1 MAVQQE
7 DPQQRQLRGLAL
19 LLQLQRKARAAEDLA
34 ALGFV
39 IVNESRSLVE
49 YRQAALWLDRPTQPV
64 AAVSGIAQL
73 DAQAPYI
80 VWLNGVCRRQFQTD
94 NHSAYQLL
102 QATDLPESLQA
113 EWQQWLPAFGLW
125 LPLKVQGRTLGG
137 WLLVREQAW
146 QEGEAVLLA
155 ELSDA
160 YAHAWQTLQPRKPWW
175 RGLYTPVALKRWAL
189 AVILLLLI
197 PVRLSVLAPA
207 EVIAAQPTVIRAPLE
222 GVVDTFQIQPN
233 QAVAAEQL
241 LLTLENTDIANRLEV
256 SRKVLAVAEAEYR
269 KTAQQAMFD
278 ADSKAEMTVL
288 KGRMEQHAAEVEY
301 LAEQLARSQIKAP
314 HAGVA
319 IFSDVHD
326 WIGRPVAL
334 GERILNLADPAQ
346 VELEMR
352 VPVADFIELADGAEA
367 VMFLNIDPQHPLD
380 AEVYS
385 LSYQAEV
392 GTDQVLAY
400 RVKARLADVEQ
411 LPRIG
416 LKGTAKLY
424 GQRVTLFYYLFRRP
438 LSGVRQWLG
447 L

>member
-1 MAVQQE
+1 MAVQQADFE
-7 DPQQRQLRGLAL
+7 QRQLRGLAL

-34 ALGFV
+34 ALGFI
-39 IVNESRSLVE
+39 IVNESRVLLE
-49 YRQAALWLDRPTQPV
+49 YRQSALWLDRPLQPV

-73 DAQAPYI
+73 EPHAPYI
-80 VWLNGVCRRQFQTD
+80 VWLNAVCRRQIETNDAQAFR
-94 NHSAYQLL
+94 YL
-102 QATDLPESLQA
+102 QAADVPEALRA
-113 EWQQWLPAFGLW
+113 DWRQWLPAYGLW
-125 LPLKVQGRTLGG
+125 LPLKVQGRILGG
-137 WLLVREQAW
+137 WLLAREQAW
-146 QEGEAVLLA
+146 QEPEVVLLA

-160 YAHAWQTLQPRKPWW
+160 YAHAWQALLPRPPWY
-175 RGLYTPVALKRWAL
+175 RHLYAPRILRVWVVAIVL
-189 AVILLLLI
+189 IMLLPL
-197 PVRLSVLAPA
+197 RQSVLAPA
-207 EVIAAQPTVIRAPLE
+207 EVIAAQPTMIRAPLE

-233 QAVAAEQL
+233 QNVIAGQL
-241 LLTLENTDIANRLEV
+241 LLTLENTDIANRLEI
-256 SRKVLAVAEAEYR
+256 SRKALAVAEAEYR

-278 ADSKAEMTVL
+278 AESKAELTVL
-288 KGRMEQHAAEVEY
+288 KGRMALHAAEVDY
-301 LAEQLARSQIKAP
+301 LAEQLARSQITAP

-334 GERILNLADPAQ
+334 GERMLMLADPGQ

-367 VMFLNIDPQHPLD
+367 VMFLNIDPQQPLD
-380 AEVYS
+380 AKVYS
-385 LSYQAEV
+385 LSYQAEP
-392 GTDQVLAY
+392 GADQVLAY
-400 RVKARLADVEQ
+400 RVKAHLQYAET

-438 LSGVRQWLG
+438 LSGLRQWLG